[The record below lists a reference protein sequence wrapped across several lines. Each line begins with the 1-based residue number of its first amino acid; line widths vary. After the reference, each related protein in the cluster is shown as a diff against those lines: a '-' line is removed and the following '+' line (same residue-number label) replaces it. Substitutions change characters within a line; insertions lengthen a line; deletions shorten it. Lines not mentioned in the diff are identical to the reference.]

1 MNVLEKNKKK
11 SKKIIS
17 GENSDSSNLS
27 IDSSSYSSIP
37 NEVLPPKVAH
47 SYKPPNEI
55 KFFLWGTKEQERL
68 IFPAHEEWEDY
79 EEDQYE
85 KFMQF
90 IDDEDVEFDKPI
102 HKKDMLRYLY
112 GSQFNFAETLKNIQL
127 NLQHLNEIHPIV
139 LNKGMKELLNKGIFY
154 MNGRDS
160 NFRPISYSK
169 PCCITDTDA
178 SVDDALTAIYYAAY
192 YVIDNWLLP
201 GKIENWILV
210 DDLNN
215 LAISKLPTKTIV
227 KMLGS
232 MQQHLKWR
240 ACKVFLVN
248 VTFGIRALY
257 KILTPFIDKKVK
269 QKVEMTKNSYNPK
282 LLELAHPSQV
292 EKNYG
297 GEGQNYNG

>member
-1 MNVLEKNKKK
+1 
-11 SKKIIS
+11 
-17 GENSDSSNLS
+17 
-27 IDSSSYSSIP
+27 
-37 NEVLPPKVAH
+37 
-47 SYKPPNEI
+47 
-55 KFFLWGTKEQERL
+55 
-68 IFPAHEEWEDY
+68 
-79 EEDQYE
+79 
-85 KFMQF
+85 MQF

-112 GSQFNFAETLKNIQL
+112 GSQFNFDETLKNIQL

-297 GEGQNYNG
+297 GEGENYNG